1 MKFPI
6 SNLAVAGYRSFGR
19 DPQYFDHFRKIN
31 IFIGQNNS
39 GKSNIL
45 RFLKDKYPQHGKSSQ
60 PTIDALERHIPDLP
74 PMLLGHGEPFEMSQ
88 TVTVQD
94 LNAYSRFVSVSDAG
108 RRATLEGIVEKILKE
123 KARLDN
129 TDLCWSLYSLSDG
142 KAIAGS
148 WSEAMKSAHDGE
160 LATLWRFFTN
170 MQGGDRLHHWEPTTI
185 ERIPRKGDAVK
196 VEIVPAIRQI
206 GSKGSASAGFDG
218 AGIIDRLAKL
228 QNPGVHEQH
237 ARKGFRN
244 VSAFL
249 CDVLSRPD
257 AEIEIPYERDTILI
271 HMDQKVLPIES
282 LGSGVHEV
290 VILAAAATVLNNH
303 VLCIEEPELH
313 LNPTLQ
319 KKLMRYL
326 ADNTTNQYF
335 ITTHSAALMDTP
347 DAEIYHIR
355 LLEGH
360 SVVDRVTSDRQRS
373 AACEDLGYHPSDLLQ
388 ANCIIWVEGP
398 SDRIYLN
405 WWIQGVDASL
415 VEGIHYSIMFYG
427 GRLAAHLTNNDLD
440 DQISDFISLRRLN
453 RRGVVVIDS
462 DRGSSS
468 ATLNATKQRI
478 SAEFNSGPGFAW
490 ITAGREIE
498 NYLPDRHLTEAL
510 SAICKSQTS
519 YGKFGRYDKTLRI
532 RNTKE
537 KECQAPKVDIARH
550 IATAFDPD
558 YSRYDLKEKL
568 AAIVEFIHESN
579 PSSGTA

>member
-6 SNLAVAGYRSFGR
+6 PNLAVAGYRSFGR
-19 DPQYFDHFRKIN
+19 APQYFESFRKIN
-31 IFIGQNNS
+31 IFIAQNNS

-45 RFLKDKYPQHGKSSQ
+45 RFLKDKYPQRGKTSQ
-60 PTIDALERHIPDLP
+60 PTIDALERHIPDSP
-74 PMLLGHGEPFEMSQ
+74 PMLLGYGEPFEMSRS
-88 TVTVQD
+88 VTVQD

-108 RRATLEGIVEKILKE
+108 QRATLEGIVEKILKE

-129 TDLCWSLYSLSDG
+129 TSLCWSLHSLSDG
-142 KAIAGS
+142 KIIAGA
-148 WSEAMKSAHDGE
+148 WSEALKVANDGE

-170 MQGGDRLHHWEPTTI
+170 MRGGDRPHHWEPETI
-185 ERIPRKGDAVK
+185 ARIPRIGDAVK

-206 GSKGSASAGFDG
+206 GSKGSASEGFDG

-228 QNPGVHEQH
+228 QNPGVHEQD
-237 ARKGFRN
+237 ARKGFRD
-244 VSAFL
+244 VSAFV

-290 VILAAAATVLNNH
+290 VILAAAATVLNSR

-335 ITTHSAALMDTP
+335 ITSHSAALMDTP

-355 LLEGH
+355 LLDGY

-405 WWIQGVDASL
+405 WWIHGLDSSL

-440 DQISDFISLRRLN
+440 EQISDFISLRRLN

-478 SAEFNSGPGFAW
+478 STEFNSGPGFAW

-498 NYLPDRHLTEAL
+498 NYLPEHHLTEAL
-510 SAICKSQTS
+510 SATCKSHTS
-519 YGKFGRYDKTLRI
+519 HGKFGRYDKTLRI
-532 RNTKE
+532 SNTKE

-550 IATAFDPD
+550 IAATFDPD

-568 AAIVEFIHESN
+568 AAIVQFIHGSN
-579 PSSGTA
+579 PSSAIS